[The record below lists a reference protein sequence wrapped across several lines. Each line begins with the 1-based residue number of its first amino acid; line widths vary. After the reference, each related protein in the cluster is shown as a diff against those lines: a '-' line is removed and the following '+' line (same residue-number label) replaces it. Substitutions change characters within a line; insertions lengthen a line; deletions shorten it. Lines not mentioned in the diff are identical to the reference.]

1 MQAAAQYG
9 TQDRLEKE
17 YVPTAESL
25 KKFILKA
32 REEEQEEAKETD
44 RLDTLFY
51 GLPESR
57 AEGKG
62 LDKDIK
68 MRQVFD
74 ARMEELGA

>member
-17 YVPTAESL
+17 YDSTAESL

-32 REEEQEEAKETD
+32 REEEEVKETD

-62 LDKDIK
+62 PDKDIK

-74 ARMEELGA
+74 ARIKELGA